1 MGVDCLHEVCV
12 GVSSMVVV
20 ISADGGEL
28 GLELDFLILELVDT
42 VGFDCELSLDVICAK
57 VKLLEGVGKFIVS
70 LELVVLEFDGLE
82 TLVSLKNLLSLFVVA
97 DDIFVKNVNSGIG
110 LVDSLALDAVKMAQ
124 LESLNF
130 FVVVMKLNDDGI
142 KLSDGL
148 FGNLQTRFDLTSELL
163 DFGVLDQSILLFAA
177 PEASSA
183 AF

>member
-57 VKLLEGVGKFIVS
+57 VKLLESVGKFIVS
-70 LELVVLEFDGLE
+70 LKLVILEFYGLE

-110 LVDSLALDAVKMAQ
+110 LVDSLALDA
-124 LESLNF
+124 ESLNF

-142 KLSDGL
+142 KLSDSL

-163 DFGVLDQSILLFAA
+163 DS
-177 PEASSA
+177 
-183 AF
+183 